1 LPRFVIG
8 PSTFKSKSRNQEEAV
23 KKSVTLI
30 FVCLMFI
37 SIAMAQNAPPA
48 RTDVYHVHFTAAAP
62 GKTIQLADFLKQPN
76 PKDPMSAHSIVLRH
90 QYGDA
95 WDYVV
100 IQHLG
105 SKASVEA
112 SPNPVPAA
120 ARDASVW
127 HTDTFVNGPAWPEFV
142 RAMGLGD
149 QSAKTA
155 GAVYVV
161 SVYRALPGHRDMLE
175 KALSAAPPA
184 GDTSA
189 GTVLMQHLEG
199 GPWNY
204 LGVIR
209 FNSWQDLAANENNGR
224 AQMMK
229 NEGGWF
235 ELRDHAAFH
244 NDTVTDRI
252 AP

>member
-1 LPRFVIG
+1 MKRVL
-8 PSTFKSKSRNQEEAV
+8 
-23 KKSVTLI
+23 TLI
-30 FVCLMFI
+30 FVCFSLL
-37 SIAMAQNAPPA
+37 SVSVAQNAPAA

-62 GKTIQLADFLKQPN
+62 SKAIQLADFLKTSD
-76 PKDPMSAHSIVLRH
+76 PKDPMSGHRLVLRH

-105 SKASVEA
+105 SKATVEA
-112 SPNPVPAA
+112 AGNPAPKA
-120 ARDASVW
+120 ARDASAW

-161 SVYRALPGHRDMLE
+161 SVYRTVPGHRDELE
-175 KALSAAPPA
+175 KALSAAPA
-184 GDTSA
+184 VGDTSA
-189 GTVLMQHLEG
+189 GTIVMQHLEG
-199 GPWNY
+199 GAWNY